1 MFTGIVEAIARVV
14 DIHAEGTNLTFTFE
28 SKIANELKIDQ
39 SVSHNG
45 VCLTVVSLGESTLGD
60 SQSTVGSEQDN
71 NSSLAINHSTFY
83 KVTAIDETLR
93 KTNLGKLKIDDKVNL
108 ERCMPANGRF
118 DGHIVQGHIDQTGVC
133 TAIEDQNG
141 SWLISFEY
149 DTTNN
154 NITVEKGS
162 ICINGVSLTVVNS
175 KDNGFS
181 VAIIPYTWE
190 HTNFHQLSIGSII
203 NLEFDILGKYM
214 QKILARK

>member
-1 MFTGIVEAIARVV
+1 MFTGIVEAIAQVI
-14 DIHAEGTNLTFTFE
+14 DIQSEGTNLTFTFE
-28 SKIANELKIDQ
+28 SAIANELKIDQ

-45 VCLTVVSLGESTLGD
+45 VCLTVVSLSESIVH
-60 SQSTVGSEQDN
+60 SPQSTVGGVQSNEN
-71 NSSLAINHSTFY
+71 NSSLY
-83 KVTAIDETLR
+83 KVTAIDETLK
-93 KTNLGKLKIDDKVNL
+93 KTNIGQLKIGDKVNL

-118 DGHIVQGHIDQTGVC
+118 DGHIVQGHVDQIGSC

-149 DTTNN
+149 DASNN

-162 ICINGVSLTVVNS
+162 ICVNGVSLTVVNS

-190 HTNFHQLSIGSII
+190 HTNFHQLKVGSTV

-214 QKILARK
+214 QKILARR

>member
-1 MFTGIVEAIARVV
+1 MFTGIVEATARVV
-14 DIHAEGTNLTFTFE
+14 DIQAEGTNLTFTFE
-28 SKIANELKIDQ
+28 SSIANELKIDQ

-45 VCLTVVSLGESTLGD
+45 VCLTVVSIEF
-60 SQSTVGSEQDN
+60 TVGSSQSVVSNDPN
-71 NSSLAINHSTFY
+71 NHLADDINHSKFY
-83 KVTAIDETLR
+83 KVTAIDETLK
-93 KTNLGKLKIDDKVNL
+93 KTNLGKLKVGDKVNL
-108 ERCMPANGRF
+108 ELCMPANGRF
-118 DGHIVQGHIDQTGVC
+118 DGHIVQGHVDQTGVC

-149 DTTNN
+149 DATSN

-190 HTNFHQLSIGSII
+190 HTNFNQLSVGNII
-203 NLEFDILGKYM
+203 NLEFDILGKYI
-214 QKILARK
+214 QKILARS